1 MGVMDE
7 NGAITIQGRS
17 ADAARLKVL
26 ADGSRF
32 KACTEVVHPGPIEDV
47 LTDMPVIADAQVC

>member
-1 MGVMDE
+1 MDE
-7 NGAITIQGRS
+7 NGAITIHGRS